1 MESTEKI
8 SINYLRDYL
17 TLFAIGGAIIII
29 DQITKTIVRMNLAL
43 GEMWSP
49 WEWLEPY
56 FRFVNWKNTGAAFGI
71 LPSLGDFIT
80 ILAIIVAIAI
90 VYYFPR
96 VPREDWTMRLAMG
109 LEFGGAVGNL
119 FDRLTIG
126 WVTDFIS
133 IWRFPVFNVA
143 DLSITLGVIVL
154 LLGVWSQERHKDSS
168 SESIDAELSNETDS
182 DQIPEE
188 NLGENSPSPV
198 QIEFKS
204 VITRFLKRLKL

>member
-1 MESTEKI
+1 MDSTAKV
-8 SINYLRDYL
+8 SFKYLRDYL
-17 TLFAIGGAIIII
+17 TLFAIGGAIIIL
-29 DQITKTIVRMNLAL
+29 DQITKTLVRMNLAL
-43 GEMWSP
+43 GETWSP
-49 WEWLEPY
+49 WEWLEP
-56 FRFVNWKNTGAAFGI
+56 FARIVNWKNTGAAFGM
-71 LPSLGDFIT
+71 LPNFGDFIT
-80 ILAIIVAIAI
+80 ILAIVVAIAI

-126 WVTDFIS
+126 WVTDFVS

-154 LLGVWSQERHKDSS
+154 LLGVWSQERGKDSLPN
-168 SESIDAELSNETDS
+168 SIDADLHNDANS

-188 NLGENSPSPV
+188 NLGE
-198 QIEFKS
+198 
-204 VITRFLKRLKL
+204 

>member
-1 MESTEKI
+1 MDSTAKI
-8 SINYLRDYL
+8 SFKYLRDYL
-17 TLFAIGGAIIII
+17 TLFAIGGAIIIL
-29 DQITKTIVRMNLAL
+29 DQITKTLVRINLAL
-43 GEMWSP
+43 GETWSP

-56 FRFVNWKNTGAAFGI
+56 ARIVNWKNTGAAFGM

-80 ILAIIVAIAI
+80 ILAIVVAIAI
-90 VYYFPR
+90 VYYFPQ

-126 WVTDFIS
+126 WVTDFVS

-154 LLGVWSQERHKDSS
+154 LLGVWSQERQKDSLA
-168 SESIDAELSNETDS
+168 ESIDADFRNDANS

-188 NLGENSPSPV
+188 NLGE
-198 QIEFKS
+198 
-204 VITRFLKRLKL
+204 

>member
-1 MESTEKI
+1 MDSTAKI
-8 SINYLRDYL
+8 SFKYLRDYL
-17 TLFAIGGAIIII
+17 TLFAIGGAIIIL
-29 DQITKTIVRMNLAL
+29 DQITKTLVRMNLAL
-43 GEMWSP
+43 GETWSP
-49 WEWLEPY
+49 WEWLEP
-56 FRFVNWKNTGAAFGI
+56 FARIVNWKNTGAAFGM
-71 LPSLGDFIT
+71 LPSFGDFIT
-80 ILAIIVAIAI
+80 ILAIVVAIAI

-126 WVTDFIS
+126 WVTDFVS

-154 LLGVWSQERHKDSS
+154 LLGVWSQERQKDLLPN
-168 SESIDAELSNETDS
+168 SIDADLHNDANS

-188 NLGENSPSPV
+188 NLGE
-198 QIEFKS
+198 
-204 VITRFLKRLKL
+204 

>member
-1 MESTEKI
+1 MDSTAKI
-8 SINYLRDYL
+8 SFKYLHDYL
-17 TLFAIGGAIIII
+17 TLFAIGGAIIIL
-29 DQITKTIVRMNLAL
+29 DQITKTLVRMNLAL
-43 GEMWSP
+43 GETWSP
-49 WEWLEPY
+49 WEWLEP
-56 FRFVNWKNTGAAFGI
+56 FARIVNWKNTGAAFGM

-80 ILAIIVAIAI
+80 ILAIVVAIAI

-126 WVTDFIS
+126 WVTDFVS

-154 LLGVWSQERHKDSS
+154 LLGIWSQERQKDLLLD
-168 SESIDAELSNETDS
+168 SIDADLHNDANS

-188 NLGENSPSPV
+188 NLGE
-198 QIEFKS
+198 
-204 VITRFLKRLKL
+204 

>member
-1 MESTEKI
+1 MDSTAKI
-8 SINYLRDYL
+8 SFKYLRDYL
-17 TLFAIGGAIIII
+17 TLFAIGGAIIIL
-29 DQITKTIVRMNLAL
+29 DQITKTLVRMNLAL
-43 GEMWSP
+43 GETWSP
-49 WEWLEPY
+49 WEWLEP
-56 FRFVNWKNTGAAFGI
+56 FARIVNWKNTGAAFGM
-71 LPSLGDFIT
+71 LPSFGDFIT
-80 ILAIIVAIAI
+80 ILAIVVAIAI

-126 WVTDFIS
+126 WVTDFVS

-154 LLGVWSQERHKDSS
+154 LLGVWSQERGKDLLPD
-168 SESIDAELSNETDS
+168 SIDADLHNDANS

-188 NLGENSPSPV
+188 NLGE
-198 QIEFKS
+198 
-204 VITRFLKRLKL
+204 

>member
-1 MESTEKI
+1 MDSTAKI
-8 SINYLRDYL
+8 SFKYLRDYL
-17 TLFAIGGAIIII
+17 TLFAIGGAIIIL
-29 DQITKTIVRMNLAL
+29 DQITKTLVRMNLAL
-43 GEMWSP
+43 GETWSP
-49 WEWLEPY
+49 WEWLEP
-56 FRFVNWKNTGAAFGI
+56 FARIVNWKNTGAAFGM

-80 ILAIIVAIAI
+80 ILAIVVAIAI

-126 WVTDFIS
+126 WVTDFVS

-154 LLGVWSQERHKDSS
+154 LLGVWSQERQKDLLPN
-168 SESIDAELSNETDS
+168 SIDADLHNDANS

-188 NLGENSPSPV
+188 NLGE
-198 QIEFKS
+198 
-204 VITRFLKRLKL
+204 

>member
-1 MESTEKI
+1 MDSTTKI
-8 SINYLRDYL
+8 SFKYLRDYL
-17 TLFAIGGAIIII
+17 TLFAIGGAIIIL
-29 DQITKTIVRMNLAL
+29 DQITKTLVRMNLAL
-43 GEMWSP
+43 GETWSP

-56 FRFVNWKNTGAAFGI
+56 ARIVNWKNTGAAFGM
-71 LPSLGDFIT
+71 LPNLGDFIT
-80 ILAIIVAIAI
+80 ILAIVVAIAI
-90 VYYFPR
+90 VYYFPQ

-126 WVTDFIS
+126 WVTDFVS

-154 LLGVWSQERHKDSS
+154 LLGVWSQERQKDSLADS
-168 SESIDAELSNETDS
+168 IESDLHNDANG

-188 NLGENSPSPV
+188 NLGE
-198 QIEFKS
+198 
-204 VITRFLKRLKL
+204 

>member
-1 MESTEKI
+1 MESTAKI
-8 SINYLRDYL
+8 SSKYLRDYL
-17 TLFAIGGAIIII
+17 TLFAIGGTIIIL

-43 GEMWSP
+43 GEIWSP
-49 WEWLEPY
+49 WQWSEP
-56 FRFVNWKNTGAAFGI
+56 FVRFVNWKNTGAAFGM

-80 ILAIIVAIAI
+80 ILAVVVAIAI

-96 VPREDWTMRLAMG
+96 VPRQDWTMRLAMG

-133 IWRFPVFNVA
+133 IWRFPVFNIA

-154 LLGVWSQERHKDSS
+154 LLGVWSQERGKVSS
-168 SESIDAELSNETDS
+168 PVSIDAEMTNEADS
-182 DQIPEE
+182 DQLPEE
-188 NLGENSPSPV
+188 NLSE
-198 QIEFKS
+198 
-204 VITRFLKRLKL
+204 

>member
-1 MESTEKI
+1 MDSTANI
-8 SINYLRDYL
+8 SIKYLRDYV
-17 TLFAIGGAIIII
+17 TLFAIGGAIIIL
-29 DQITKTIVRMNLAL
+29 DQITKTLVRMNLAL

-49 WEWLEPY
+49 WEWLEP
-56 FRFVNWKNTGAAFGI
+56 FARIVNWKNTGAAFGM

-126 WVTDFIS
+126 WVTDFVS
-133 IWRFPVFNVA
+133 IWRFPVFNIA

-154 LLGVWSQERHKDSS
+154 LLGVWSQERGKDSLPNS
-168 SESIDAELSNETDS
+168 LDTELQNDANS

-188 NLGENSPSPV
+188 NLGD
-198 QIEFKS
+198 
-204 VITRFLKRLKL
+204 

>member
-1 MESTEKI
+1 MYSTAKI
-8 SINYLRDYL
+8 SFKYLRDYL
-17 TLFAIGGAIIII
+17 TLFAIGGAIIIL
-29 DQITKTIVRMNLAL
+29 DQITKTLVRMNLAL
-43 GEMWSP
+43 GETWSP

-56 FRFVNWKNTGAAFGI
+56 ARIVNWKNTGAAFGM

-80 ILAIIVAIAI
+80 ILAIVVAIAI
-90 VYYFPR
+90 VYYFPQ

-126 WVTDFIS
+126 WVTDFVS

-154 LLGVWSQERHKDSS
+154 LLGVWSQERQKDLLAD
-168 SESIDAELSNETDS
+168 SIVADFRNDANS

-188 NLGENSPSPV
+188 NLGE
-198 QIEFKS
+198 
-204 VITRFLKRLKL
+204 

>member
-1 MESTEKI
+1 MDSTTKI
-8 SINYLRDYL
+8 SFKYLRDYL
-17 TLFAIGGAIIII
+17 TLFAIGGAIIIL

-43 GEMWSP
+43 GETWSP

-56 FRFVNWKNTGAAFGI
+56 ARIVNWKNTGAAFGM

-80 ILAIIVAIAI
+80 ILAIVVAIAI

-126 WVTDFIS
+126 WVTDFVS

-154 LLGVWSQERHKDSS
+154 LLGVWSQERGKDLLPN
-168 SESIDAELSNETDS
+168 SIDADLHNDANS

-188 NLGENSPSPV
+188 NLGE
-198 QIEFKS
+198 
-204 VITRFLKRLKL
+204 

>member
-1 MESTEKI
+1 MDSTTKI
-8 SINYLRDYL
+8 SFKYLRDYL
-17 TLFAIGGAIIII
+17 TLFAFGGAIIIL

-43 GEMWSP
+43 GETWSP

-56 FRFVNWKNTGAAFGI
+56 ARIVNWKNTGAAFGM

-80 ILAIIVAIAI
+80 ILAIVVAIAI
-90 VYYFPR
+90 VYYFPQ

-154 LLGVWSQERHKDSS
+154 LLGVWSQERQKDSLA
-168 SESIDAELSNETDS
+168 ESIDADFHKDANS

-188 NLGENSPSPV
+188 NLGE
-198 QIEFKS
+198 
-204 VITRFLKRLKL
+204 

>member
-1 MESTEKI
+1 MDSTAKI
-8 SINYLRDYL
+8 SFKYLRDYL
-17 TLFAIGGAIIII
+17 TLFAIGGAIIIL
-29 DQITKTIVRMNLAL
+29 DQITKTLVRMNLAL
-43 GEMWSP
+43 GETWSP

-56 FRFVNWKNTGAAFGI
+56 ARIVNWKNTGAAFGM

-80 ILAIIVAIAI
+80 ILAIVVAIAI
-90 VYYFPR
+90 VYYFPQ

-126 WVTDFIS
+126 WVTDFVS

-154 LLGVWSQERHKDSS
+154 LLGVWSQERQKDLLAD
-168 SESIDAELSNETDS
+168 SIVADFRNDANS

-188 NLGENSPSPV
+188 NLGE
-198 QIEFKS
+198 
-204 VITRFLKRLKL
+204 

>member
-1 MESTEKI
+1 MDSTTKI
-8 SINYLRDYL
+8 SFNYLRDYL
-17 TLFAIGGAIIII
+17 TLFAIGGTIIIL
-29 DQITKTIVRMNLAL
+29 DQFTKTLVRMNLAL

-49 WEWLEPY
+49 WEWLEP
-56 FRFVNWKNTGAAFGI
+56 FARIVNWKNTGAAFGM

-80 ILAIIVAIAI
+80 ILAFMVAIAI

-126 WVTDFIS
+126 WVTDFVS
-133 IWRFPVFNVA
+133 IWRFPVFNIA

-154 LLGVWSQERHKDSS
+154 LLGVWSQERAKDSLPNS
-168 SESIDAELSNETDS
+168 LDTELQNDANS

-188 NLGENSPSPV
+188 NLGD
-198 QIEFKS
+198 
-204 VITRFLKRLKL
+204 

>member
-1 MESTEKI
+1 MDATEKI
-8 SINYLRDYL
+8 STSYLRDYL
-17 TLFAIGGAIIII
+17 TLIAIGGTIIIV
-29 DQITKTIVRMNLAL
+29 DQITKTIVRANLAL

-56 FRFVNWKNTGAAFGI
+56 LRIVNWKNTGAAFGI

-80 ILAIIVAIAI
+80 ILAFVVAIAI

-96 VPREDWTMRLAMG
+96 VPSEDWTMRLAMG

-119 FDRLTIG
+119 LDRLSIG
-126 WVTDFIS
+126 WVTDFMS

-154 LLGVWSQERHKDSS
+154 LLGVWSKERRRDLLSDPS
-168 SESIDAELSNETDS
+168 DAELPGETSS
-182 DQIPEE
+182 DHIPEE
-188 NLGENSPSPV
+188 NIGE
-198 QIEFKS
+198 
-204 VITRFLKRLKL
+204 

>member
-1 MESTEKI
+1 MDSTAKI
-8 SINYLRDYL
+8 SFKYLRDYL
-17 TLFAIGGAIIII
+17 TLFAIGGAIIIL
-29 DQITKTIVRMNLAL
+29 DQITKTLVRMNLAL
-43 GEMWSP
+43 GETWSP
-49 WEWLEPY
+49 WEWLEP
-56 FRFVNWKNTGAAFGI
+56 FARIVNWKNTGAAFGM

-80 ILAIIVAIAI
+80 ILAIVVAIAI

-126 WVTDFIS
+126 WVTDFVS

-154 LLGVWSQERHKDSS
+154 LLGIWSQERQKDLLLD
-168 SESIDAELSNETDS
+168 SIDADLHNDANS

-188 NLGENSPSPV
+188 NLGE
-198 QIEFKS
+198 
-204 VITRFLKRLKL
+204 

>member
-1 MESTEKI
+1 MESTAKI
-8 SINYLRDYL
+8 SFKYLRDYL
-17 TLFAIGGAIIII
+17 TLFAIGGAIIIL
-29 DQITKTIVRMNLAL
+29 DQITKTLVRMNLAL
-43 GEMWSP
+43 GETWSP
-49 WEWLEPY
+49 WEWLEP
-56 FRFVNWKNTGAAFGI
+56 FARIVNWKNTGAAFGM
-71 LPSLGDFIT
+71 LPSFGDFIT
-80 ILAIIVAIAI
+80 ILAIVVAIAI

-126 WVTDFIS
+126 WVTDFVS

-154 LLGVWSQERHKDSS
+154 LLGVWSQERQKDLLPN
-168 SESIDAELSNETDS
+168 SIDADLHNDANS

-188 NLGENSPSPV
+188 NLGE
-198 QIEFKS
+198 
-204 VITRFLKRLKL
+204 

>member
-1 MESTEKI
+1 MDSTEKI
-8 SINYLRDYL
+8 SFKYLRDYL
-17 TLFAIGGAIIII
+17 TLFAIGGAIIIL
-29 DQITKTIVRMNLAL
+29 DQITKTLVRMNLAL
-43 GEMWSP
+43 GETWSP
-49 WEWLEPY
+49 WEWLEP
-56 FRFVNWKNTGAAFGI
+56 FARIVNWKNTGAAFGI

-80 ILAIIVAIAI
+80 ILAIVVAIAI

-126 WVTDFIS
+126 WVTDFVS

-154 LLGVWSQERHKDSS
+154 LLGVWSQERGKDLLPN
-168 SESIDAELSNETDS
+168 SIDADLHNDANS

-188 NLGENSPSPV
+188 NLGE
-198 QIEFKS
+198 
-204 VITRFLKRLKL
+204 